1 MQPLNSLHDF
11 FTRTGADVRL
21 YHMGRRIEPCDLSTL
36 AALET
41 ADAPWPQPWQ
51 GKARLALVFRIG
63 DLSDP
68 LIWFLALPLD
78 EQGQLD
84 PAARDAFLQRLLEVL
99 GHNVH
104 HLDRQGTQR
113 IDNLMHNNPLA
124 FTPSV
129 PFQAVLHA
137 MASRDL
143 GQPASQHLEPAEAY
157 LEGQQPLD
165 WRALGL
171 QGIADFVVRMSSA
184 QSHSLADRLATLP
197 PEVLTLLCYCLE
209 HIAINTPLA
218 ESLRRRG
225 EQAADD
231 GDIEI
236 LCACVRAI
244 SGAEECIVGDW
255 FDALLAASDASASAS
270 TPGPDVLAAMA
281 GRGWR
286 VLEDAQRLPLFLNRL
301 AEEPRV
307 DFLTVV
313 KDLALIPR
321 LRLPVLMTLRDADPD
336 TPVGRRLLSFT
347 AASRAAHNNQE

>member
-1 MQPLNSLHDF
+1 MQPLNSLDDF
-11 FTRTGADVRL
+11 FTRTGASVRL
-21 YHMGRRIEPCDLSTL
+21 YHMGRRIEPCELSTL

-41 ADAPWPQPWQ
+41 AGAAWPQPWQ

-63 DLSDP
+63 DMADP

-84 PAARDAFLQRLLEVL
+84 PASRDAFLQRLLEVL

-104 HLDRQGTQR
+104 SLDRHDAKNV
-113 IDNLMHNNPLA
+113 DNLMQNNPLA

-171 QGIADFVVRMSSA
+171 QGLADFAVRMDVA
-184 QSHSLADRLATLP
+184 QSQHLADQLASLP
-197 PEVLTLLCYCLE
+197 TEVLTLLCYCLE
-209 HIAINTPLA
+209 HVAIDAPLA
-218 ESLRRRG
+218 RSLRLRG
-225 EQAADD
+225 DQAVKN
-231 GDIEI
+231 GDVET

-244 SGAEECIVGDW
+244 SGAPEDMVGDW
-255 FDALLAASDASASAS
+255 FDTLLADNQEPGSAIGA
-270 TPGPDVLAAMA
+270 TGPDLLAAMA

-286 VLEDAQRLPLFLNRL
+286 VLEDAQRLPRFLTCL
-301 AEEPRV
+301 AKEPRV
-307 DFLTVV
+307 DFIALVR
-313 KDLALIPR
+313 DLALIPR
-321 LRLPVLMTLRDADPD
+321 LRLPVLMTLKDAEPASAI
-336 TPVGRRLLSFT
+336 GRRLATL
-347 AASRAAHNNQE
+347 HQPG

>member
-11 FTRTGADVRL
+11 FTRTDADVRL

-41 ADAPWPQPWQ
+41 TNAPWPQPWQ
-51 GKARLALVFRIG
+51 GNARIALVFRIG
-63 DLSDP
+63 DLADP

-84 PAARDAFLQRLLEVL
+84 PAARDGFLQRLLEVL

-104 HLDRQGTQR
+104 HLDSQGTQR

-143 GQPASQHLEPAEAY
+143 DQPASQHLEPAEAY

-171 QGIADFVVRMSSA
+171 QGIADFAVRMSSA

-197 PEVLTLLCYCLE
+197 PEVLTPLCYCLE
-209 HIAINTPLA
+209 HVSIDTPLA

-244 SGAEECIVGDW
+244 NGADERFVGRW
-255 FDALLAASDASASAS
+255 FDALLGTESAPK
-270 TPGPDVLAAMA
+270 PGPDVLAAIA

-321 LRLPVLMTLRDADPD
+321 LRLPVLMALRDAGPE
-336 TPVGRRLLSFT
+336 TAVGHRLLSLT
-347 AASRAAHNNQE
+347 GVSGSAHHTQE